1 MRRRLYPQAQQACWL
16 YFECEFTQNSEKT
29 YSAVCRYVNRRGRLL
44 SDLKNPK
51 DKRAKTEARKREEE
65 QDRARKLEMAHEAI
79 AASSRNRTYL
89 SSDEDPPRLH
99 KFLMLETQI
108 NRLQSSVRHC
118 EEAGRDDLLEEV
130 KIALHFVAVR
140 LERLLFH
147 PDHLKRVLTSQ
158 YEAILHHTLLGHVLA
173 VKFDLDPT
181 SKHSLLVY
189 DQEPPPR
196 LKAPTIPSAPP
207 GGETYDRRQD
217 RKERAPDFIQ
227 RVYGPWLDGSLTRA
241 DLRKLDPKAEIALS
255 NWERKNGRGDLNLPT
270 KKELHDRLFA
280 EGALNADDLAHSA
293 RLLAALSYRSKKT

>member
-1 MRRRLYPQAQQACWL
+1 MPDIKYPP
-16 YFECEFTQNSEKT
+16 
-29 YSAVCRYVNRRGRLL
+29 GR
-44 SDLKNPK
+44 
-51 DKRAKTEARKREEE
+51 RAKAEARKREKE
-65 QDRARKLEMAHEAI
+65 DSARKLAMVHEAI
-79 AASSRNRTYL
+79 AASFHHRSYQF
-89 SSDEDPPRLH
+89 SDEGPPSLDE
-99 KFLMLETQI
+99 FLTLEAQI
-108 NRLQSSVRHC
+108 NQLQSC
-118 EEAGRDDLLEEV
+118 EMYCRQMGRDDLLEEV
-130 KIALHFVAVR
+130 KIALHFVAIR

-147 PDHLKRVLTSQ
+147 PDHLDRVLTRQ
-158 YEAILHHTLLGHVLA
+158 YDAILHHTLLGHVLA

-189 DQEPPPR
+189 DQEPAPR

-207 GGETYDRRQD
+207 GGETYDKRQD